1 MTARPIP
8 TKAEGDGF
16 RRVPLTHGK
25 FALVDAADFELV
37 SAFPWRAVRVRH
49 TWYAETYVRGARE
62 YLHRFLLQAGP
73 GDQVDHRDGDG
84 LNCRRANLRHTTHTR
99 NQANRR
105 RVRSG
110 SGFKGVSPDWLRKSR
125 PWRAHITVDGRL
137 RYLGAF
143 ETAKEAARAYD
154 RAARE
159 AFGEFACT
167 NEDLGLL
174 SSNTPL

>member
-1 MTARPIP
+1 MRT
-8 TKAEGDGF
+8 
-16 RRVPLTHGK
+16 VPLTHGK
-25 FALVDAADFELV
+25 QALVDDADYELL
-37 SAFPWRAVRVRH
+37 SAFPWRAIRIRN
-49 TWYAETYVRGARE
+49 TWYAETYVKGARE
-62 YLHRFLLQAGP
+62 FMHRFLLCAGP
-73 GDQVDHRDGDG
+73 GQRVDHRDGDG
-84 LNCRRANLRHTTHTR
+84 LNNRRHNLRPATSGM

-105 RVRSG
+105 KVRSK

-143 ETAKEAARAYD
+143 DTAAEAARAYD

-159 AFGEFACT
+159 AFGEFSCT

-174 SSNTPL
+174 SHP